1 MSKLNLCW
9 PDRRG
14 VNQCHTYLCD
24 RRPTLQECPL
34 SKGSSPSV
42 IESTWVPCIQKA
54 PFKCREENVKPHSIQ
69 PSAPNP
75 EPAPVNVPSVNIASP
90 IPAPTPTSTPAP
102 EPSVPTTIEAPV
114 KDETPAP
121 ELKVAQQVTEESEAT
136 YAIAGQEITQTNALI
151 GIGVVGALSFALVM

>member
-9 PDRRG
+9 PDNRG

-34 SKGSSPSV
+34 SKGAPPSV

-54 PFKCREENVKPHSIQ
+54 PFNCRDENVKPHSIQ

-75 EPAPVNVPSVNIASP
+75 
-90 IPAPTPTSTPAP
+90 AP
-102 EPSVPTTIEAPV
+102 EPSVPTTTEAPV
-114 KDETPAP
+114 KDET
-121 ELKVAQQVTEESEAT
+121 EESEAT
-136 YAIAGQEITQTNALI
+136 YTIGGQEITQTNALI
-151 GIGVVGALSFALVM
+151 GIGVVGALSSLLVM